1 MQKATFAAGC
11 FWHVEAAFQNV
22 TGVIATHVGYTGGT
36 TKNPTYKEVCS
47 DTTQHAEAVEIEFDE
62 NKISYKELL
71 DIFWKSHDPTQHN
84 RQGPDFGTQYRSA
97 IFYHSAEQKNQ
108 AETSKKALQKT
119 IKNTIATEIVKAT
132 EFYLAEEY
140 HQKYFQKH
148 GKVCGI

>member
-47 DTTQHAEAVEIEFDE
+47 DTTQHAEAVEIEFE
-62 NKISYKELL
+62 PKKISYKRLL
-71 DIFWKSHDPTQHN
+71 DVFWKCHDPTQHN
-84 RQGPDFGTQYRSA
+84 RQGPDVGTQYRSA
-97 IFYHSAEQKNQ
+97 IFYYSAEQKNQ
-108 AETSKKALQKT
+108 AEESKKALQKT
-119 IKNTIATEIVKAT
+119 IKTKIATEIVKAT